1 MLACLCFAD
10 RCITKEGYSIVQE
23 IQNLFTEYLENVLKE
38 NHFRRKHLFGK
49 VLLFLTDLRT
59 YTAYFDFHVDN
70 LFGSFKYTLPLT
82 ADVSLFMSAQGLS
95 YDAAQPSC
103 DDAPPAKRVREL
115 LIGNSMNANTAQT
128 DSCFED
134 IDLDEIVNDR
144 SSDNLVNEIERDK
157 ERLTFD
163 KDNRY

>member
-1 MLACLCFAD
+1 MCLLVCFAD
-10 RCITKEGYSIVQE
+10 RCITKEGYNIVQE

-38 NHFRRKHLFGK
+38 NHLRSKHLFGK

-59 YTAYFDFHVDN
+59 YTAYFDFHADN
-70 LFGSFKYTLPLT
+70 LLSSFKYALPLT

-115 LIGNSMNANTAQT
+115 LIGNSTDGNTAQT
-128 DSCFED
+128 DSSFED
-134 IDLDEIVNDR
+134 TDLDEIVNDR
-144 SSDNLVNEIERDK
+144 SFDILVNEIE
-157 ERLTFD
+157 
-163 KDNRY
+163 

>member
-10 RCITKEGYSIVQE
+10 RCITKEGYRMVQE
-23 IQNLFTEYLENVLKE
+23 IQKIFTEYLQNILKE
-38 NHFRRKHLFGK
+38 NHPKSKNLFGK

-70 LFGSFKYTLPLT
+70 LLNSFKYTLPIT
-82 ADVSLFMSAQGLS
+82 AEVSLFMSAQGLS

-115 LIGNSMNANTAQT
+115 LTGSSTDCNTVQT
-128 DSCFED
+128 NSCFED
-134 IDLDEIVNDR
+134 INLDEIINDQ
-144 SSDNLVNEIERDK
+144 SSTTMNEME
-157 ERLTFD
+157 
-163 KDNRY
+163 